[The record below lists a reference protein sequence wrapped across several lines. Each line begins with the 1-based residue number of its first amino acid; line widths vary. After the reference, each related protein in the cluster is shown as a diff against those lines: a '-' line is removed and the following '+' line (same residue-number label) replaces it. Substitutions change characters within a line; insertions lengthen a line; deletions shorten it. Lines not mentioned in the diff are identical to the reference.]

1 MNSKCILH
9 ISDMSVSYGD
19 NHVINNLDLS
29 INSGELTALI
39 GNNGCGKSTLI
50 KAVMQLIPYTG
61 TCEIL
66 NSHQFHDTGFIPLKN
81 MSVKK
86 RASFISY
93 IPQRIGINMDMSVID
108 VCLMGYNSKI
118 NFLNSYTGKM
128 KNEVINALE
137 AVGLK
142 DIHERNFLSLS
153 EGQKQL
159 CILARTLI
167 ENASVM
173 LLDEPD
179 SSLDFSNKYRLMKKI
194 KALINS
200 ETAALICIHD
210 PALALNFCD
219 RIILMKNG
227 HLAGEIRPATSTLEE
242 INSKMSII
250 FDDIFISRC
259 TDNDNKEHLC
269 IMMR

>member
-1 MNSKCILH
+1 M
-9 ISDMSVSYGD
+9 
-19 NHVINNLDLS
+19 
-29 INSGELTALI
+29 
-39 GNNGCGKSTLI
+39 
-50 KAVMQLIPYTG
+50 
-61 TCEIL
+61 
-66 NSHQFHDTGFIPLKN
+66 
-81 MSVKK
+81 
-86 RASFISY
+86 
-93 IPQRIGINMDMSVID
+93 
-108 VCLMGYNSKI
+108 
-118 NFLNSYTGKM
+118 
-128 KNEVINALE
+128 
-137 AVGLK
+137 
-142 DIHERNFLSLS
+142 
-153 EGQKQL
+153 
-159 CILARTLI
+159 LARTLI
-167 ENASVM
+167 ENAPVM